1 MPSASLGWGG
11 KVRLMQQTAVTTL
24 RQYSHILTPGLPYL
38 CLSQQPQVSP
48 SLGAWK
54 AGWEGDKVLAQGS
67 ANSSSMP
74 ASPQAPDW

>member
-1 MPSASLGWGG
+1 MLCPLPALEAGVGLTQH
-11 KVRLMQQTAVTTL
+11 RAMTIL
-24 RQYSHILTPGLPYL
+24 RQCSRVLVPGTPYL
-38 CLSQQPQVSP
+38 CLSQQPQMSP